1 MFWLVS
7 AQAIVFV
14 KYFII
19 IIITLDP
26 DILDFQM
33 AQEPQFG
40 KGSMLY
46 CVYKTKEGEE
56 VGN

>member
-19 IIITLDP
+19 IITLDP

-33 AQEPQFG
+33 AQEP
-40 KGSMLY
+40 
-46 CVYKTKEGEE
+46 
-56 VGN
+56 

>member
-1 MFWLVS
+1 MPGPL
-7 AQAIVFV
+7 VFV
-14 KYFII
+14 KYF
-19 IIITLDP
+19 IITLDP

-46 CVYKTKEGEE
+46 CVCKTKEGEE